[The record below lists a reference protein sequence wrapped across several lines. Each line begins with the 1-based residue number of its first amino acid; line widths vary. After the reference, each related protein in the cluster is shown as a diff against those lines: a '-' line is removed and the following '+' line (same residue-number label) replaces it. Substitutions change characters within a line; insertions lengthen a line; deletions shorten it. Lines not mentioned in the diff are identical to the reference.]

1 MVKVYQVFSVQF
13 FFMLI
18 CGISILDSGVGLAR
32 NSSLGVSVDSIWFNE
47 MVFTLTCAESAKPD
61 GTVVPDCQ
69 NKYWDVM
76 QFWGYCMIVVA
87 IFQLLKALMV
97 KPSIED
103 TTTRT
108 RSSAYTRTNT
118 NTEDDLDDLLG
129 KYLVPTAE
137 VKIKTV
143 LSHPKYVE
151 DV

>member
-1 MVKVYQVFSVQF
+1 VNIYQSLSSVQF
-13 FFMLI
+13 LFIVI
-18 CGISILDSGVGLAR
+18 CGISILDFGVG
-32 NSSLGVSVDSIWFNE
+32 VVKDPSVIFDSIGFNKI
-47 MVFTLTCAESAKPD
+47 VFTSTCAESANPD
-61 GTVVPDCQ
+61 VPNCQ
-69 NKYWDVM
+69 NKYWGVY
-76 QFWGYCMIVVA
+76 QFWGYCMIIVA

-97 KPSIED
+97 RPSIEN
-103 TTTRT
+103 TATRT
-108 RSSAYTRTNT
+108 GSSAYNRTNT

>member
-1 MVKVYQVFSVQF
+1 MNIYQSLSSVQF
-13 FFMLI
+13 FFILI
-18 CGISILDSGVGLAR
+18 CGISILDFGVGLVR
-32 NSSLGVSVDSIWFNE
+32 NSAVIFDGIGFNK

-61 GTVVPDCQ
+61 VPDCQ
-69 NKYWDVM
+69 NKYWGVT
-76 QFWGYCMIVVA
+76 QGWGYCMIVVA

-97 KPSIED
+97 KPSIEN

-108 RSSAYTRTNT
+108 GGSAYTRTST

-143 LSHPKYVE
+143 LSRPKYVE